1 MGVSFFVSRLRGSA
15 AARLVSESKD
25 EGEERELRLK
35 RSWFLEV
42 VAVVVLVGF
51 VAVAV
56 LAVGAAL
63 YPRSAP
69 LEVVLDIPC
78 GSSYTVNMRDLDVTE
93 GETRISQQC
102 SIDVY
107 FRGGADERGH
117 HWYKFKFTGYGD
129 EQYLEVA
136 DGNETVKESR
146 VILADRWI
154 GVAWLNPDKKQ
165 VTIAIDFIFKEK
177 KAV

>member
-63 YPRSAP
+63 YLAAAA
-69 LEVVLDIPC
+69 
-78 GSSYTVNMRDLDVTE
+78 
-93 GETRISQQC
+93 TR
-102 SIDVY
+102 
-107 FRGGADERGH
+107 
-117 HWYKFKFTGYGD
+117 
-129 EQYLEVA
+129 
-136 DGNETVKESR
+136 
-146 VILADRWI
+146 
-154 GVAWLNPDKKQ
+154 
-165 VTIAIDFIFKEK
+165 
-177 KAV
+177 